1 MPETAQFDY
10 AKLPDGSYAKFA
22 KGTSPD
28 VMRQRLTTAGLLKP
42 RQPGPSDAGKEQA
55 KKSPFAL
62 TTGIEPTPR
71 GVASWEAGE
80 LGGGVADALKS
91 VYQIAKPEESEGML
105 NAFPGAVQMKKLLQ
119 STAEPLGRVGEVPGA
134 IKDLYKSGVGIPALA
149 MQVPRTVANLAT
161 FSKLGKMAG
170 LDHATEQKANLR
182 DVMTNAKAGPLLGSH
197 SRAVDTMNRVDSAAK
212 GIPVDWQPAYKWAQ
226 KAIELGKRGFT
237 VPKPVTDF
245 VSWVDSRMKPGLEG
259 AGEPNAMID
268 RGATTNPLEYQHARD
283 FEVALGAK
291 IPWDQDTGG
300 KMGGLMKRMRESLG
314 QSTAQALKPYNL
326 DTPYLRA
333 KADFTKA
340 YGAEKT
346 WGPFGYFGGKIAG
359 YGIGSA
365 AGHPLLLGY
374 AGGKAGENIA
384 GSLVRSVTGEGK

>member
-1 MPETAQFDY
+1 MPEMAQFDY

-22 KGTSPD
+22 KGTSRD
-28 VMRQRLTTAGLLKP
+28 DMQRRLLSAGLLKGAP
-42 RQPGPSDAGKEQA
+42 PSKPAAPE
-55 KKSPFAL
+55 AL
-62 TTGIEPTPR
+62 TRPDSMGTKVTDIIGQGVESAMDLPSRMGKR
-71 GVASWEAGE
+71 GRELYQQAPDTQGKLMAPLQAENEEVTNLLKGVYSSTAPGMIGQKPEQNIANAIMMQGGSV
-80 LGGGVADALKS
+80 LGGEPARGTLEA
-91 VYQIAKPEESEGML
+91 
-105 NAFPGAVQMKKLLQ
+105 
-119 STAEPLGRVGEVPGA
+119 TASPGRVMREV
-134 IKDLYKSGVGIPALA
+134 
-149 MQVPRTVANLAT
+149 MRTAR
-161 FSKLGKMAG
+161 GKG
-170 LDHATEQKANLR
+170 GPEP
-182 DVMTNAKAGPLLGSH
+182 VSSPAKAGPLLGSH

-212 GIPVDWQPAYKWAQ
+212 GIPIDWQPAYKWAQ

-268 RGATTNPLEYQHARD
+268 RGGTMNPLEYQHARD

-326 DTPYLRA
+326 DTPYLRS

-374 AGGKAGENIA
+374 AGGRAGENIA